1 MPLERDRISAIPMMP
16 MEPAKA
22 VRIVRVFFVIRLLR
36 LRPSAVKND
45 MDVRRLPDSGCTGGS
60 AASSYGALSARML
73 PSSSRTVRVA

>member
-1 MPLERDRISAIPMMP
+1 MPLESARISAMPMMP

-22 VRIVRVFFVIRLLR
+22 VRSVRVFLVIRLLR

-45 MDVRRLPDSGCTGGS
+45 MDVRRAAFSIFTGGTVS
-60 AASSYGALSARML
+60 PSYGALSARML